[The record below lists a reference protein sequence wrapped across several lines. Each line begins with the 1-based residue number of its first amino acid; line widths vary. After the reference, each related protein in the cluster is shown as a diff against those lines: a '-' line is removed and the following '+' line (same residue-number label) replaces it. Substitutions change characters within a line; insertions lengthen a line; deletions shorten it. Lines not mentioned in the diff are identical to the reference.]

1 MPLHATR
8 GAFVAAMC
16 MVVVATAAA
25 QGRVPAELQD
35 IVGFKDRD
43 GEGEMVLRG
52 YVYLGDEREF
62 KYWRPPAGGQCVRAL
77 VRDGRY
83 RSVEHAAQAEC
94 DRVEARVAS
103 GGARP
108 VPPVNP
114 PPGGFVTLCGWRDDQ
129 QTHRYRCRVDGVEP
143 GAHGKT
149 VLAFPQARATLTWRR
164 GSRVR
169 VAFVGA
175 PPVETGYSERRHVV
189 RFRIQEREYFYVSD
203 RDVAARELRSL
214 R

>member
-1 MPLHATR
+1 MQLRATR
-8 GAFVAAMC
+8 GAIIAAICMAVVAA
-16 MVVVATAAA
+16 AAA
-25 QGRVPAELQD
+25 QGRVPELQD
-35 IVGFKDRD
+35 ILGFKDRD
-43 GEGEMVLRG
+43 GEGEMVQRG
-52 YVYLGDEREF
+52 YVYSGDEREF
-62 KYWRPPAGGQCVRAL
+62 KYWRRTADGRCVRAL

-83 RSVEHAAQAEC
+83 RSVEHAAQPEC

-108 VPPVNP
+108 APPVNP
-114 PPGGFVTLCGWRDDQ
+114 SPGGFVTLCGWRADRE
-129 QTHRYRCRVDGVEP
+129 THRYRCRVDGVEP
-143 GAHGKT
+143 GASGKT
-149 VLAFPQARATLTWRR
+149 VVAFPQARATLTWRR

-189 RFRIQEREYFYVSD
+189 RFRIEEREYFYVSD
-203 RDVAARELRSL
+203 RDVAARELRSV